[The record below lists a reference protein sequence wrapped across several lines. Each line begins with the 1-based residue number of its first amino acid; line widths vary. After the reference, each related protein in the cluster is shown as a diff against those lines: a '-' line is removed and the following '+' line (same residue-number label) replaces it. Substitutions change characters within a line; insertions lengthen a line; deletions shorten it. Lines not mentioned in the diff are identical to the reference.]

1 MKITFERNRTSTYVV
16 MYSLYL
22 YFLGLSLR
30 NTSKALVIFRDE
42 NNKRSYVSVWNWI
55 QRFGSCQI
63 YKRKRVSAFIIDE
76 TIIQIGSQHFW
87 LWFCIEPVHSS
98 VLGIYI
104 SEERNMIIAEKF
116 IRSLVSKYGKHTVY
130 TDGGTW
136 YDEACNIIGLKH
148 YLHSSIEK
156 SLMERVNQFL
166 KDRIESF
173 DDYYPCR
180 QKENE
185 CNLFHVYNW
194 IQFYVSMYND
204 TIANNNNNYF
214 QLEEVNILS

>member
-1 MKITFERNRTSTYVV
+1 MKFRFERDKTSTVIV

-30 NTSKALVIFRDE
+30 NTSKPLVIFKE
-42 NNKRSYVSVWNWI
+42 EKRSYVSVWNWI
-55 QRFGSCQI
+55 QRFGSVQI

-76 TIIQIGSQHFW
+76 TVIQIGNHHYW
-87 LWFCIEPVHSS
+87 LWFCIEPIHRS

-104 SEERNMIIAEKF
+104 SDERNMIIAEKF
-116 IRSLVSKYGKHTVY
+116 IRSLVEKYGRHTVY

-136 YDEACNIIGLKH
+136 YDEACNILKLKH

-156 SLMERVNQFL
+156 SLMERVNQYF

-173 DDYYPCR
+173 DDYYPCIG
-180 QKENE
+180 NE
-185 CNLFHVYNW
+185 CNLFHVHNW
-194 IQFYVSMYND
+194 IQFFVSMYND
-204 TIANNNNNYF
+204 TITTNNYF
-214 QLEEVNILS
+214 QFEFNGGEVILT